1 MARFQISQIASIA
14 LSAAFVLV
22 TWLPTLAIPATA

>member
-1 MARFQISQIASIA
+1 MTRFQISQIASIA
-14 LSAAFVLV
+14 QSAAFVLV